1 MMQRSLACVAMAG
14 IPDRAYNAAC
24 GLLAS
29 QLGISLAAAR
39 RKVDVKAS
47 QQGFR
52 DTPAK
57 LALAG
62 QMLTEAQSSGTN
74 NQELLTSLLEA
85 VGNDKN
91 FMVED

>member
-1 MMQRSLACVAMAG
+1 MAG

-24 GLLAS
+24 GKLAS

-47 QQGFR
+47 QQGLR
-52 DTPAK
+52 ETAAK
-57 LALAG
+57 LALAE
-62 QMLTEAQSSGTN
+62 QMLEEAQGSGAN
-74 NQELLTSLLEA
+74 HHELLTSLLEA
-85 VGNDKN
+85 VGNDEN

>member
-1 MMQRSLACVAMAG
+1 MAG

-24 GLLAS
+24 GKLAS

-47 QQGFR
+47 QQGLR
-52 DTPAK
+52 ETAAK
-57 LALAG
+57 LALAE
-62 QMLTEAQSSGTN
+62 QMLEETQGSGAN
-74 NQELLTSLLEA
+74 NHDLLTSLLEA
-85 VGNDKN
+85 VGNDEN

>member
-1 MMQRSLACVAMAG
+1 MAG
-14 IPDRAYNAAC
+14 IPDRTYNAAC

-57 LALAG
+57 LALAE
-62 QMLTEAQSSGTN
+62 QMLADAESSGTSN
-74 NQELLTSLLEA
+74 HELLTSLLEA
-85 VGNDKN
+85 VGRDEN

>member
-1 MMQRSLACVAMAG
+1 MAG
-14 IPDRAYNAAC
+14 IPDRTYNAAC

-57 LALAG
+57 LALAE
-62 QMLTEAQSSGTN
+62 QMLADAQSSGTSN
-74 NQELLTSLLEA
+74 HELLTSLLEA
-85 VGNDKN
+85 VGRDEN

>member
-1 MMQRSLACVAMAG
+1 MAG
-14 IPDRAYNAAC
+14 IPDRTYNAAC

-39 RKVDVKAS
+39 RKVDVQAS

-57 LALAG
+57 LALAE
-62 QMLTEAQSSGTN
+62 QMLADAQSSGTSN
-74 NQELLTSLLEA
+74 HELLTSLLEA
-85 VGNDKN
+85 VGRDEN

>member
-1 MMQRSLACVAMAG
+1 MPA

-57 LALAG
+57 LALAE
-62 QMLTEAQSSGTN
+62 QMLADAQSSGTSN
-74 NQELLTSLLEA
+74 HELLTSLLEA
-85 VGNDKN
+85 VGRDEN